1 MELDPRVDIIEK
13 RLSGLQRILAV
24 TGGKGGIGKSLV
36 ASGLALVL
44 AESGCR
50 VGLLDLDFTGP
61 CDHLILGIDR
71 LLPEETFG
79 LVPPQVH
86 GIRFMSVTHF
96 VGEQPTP
103 LRGQDLSSA
112 LIELLCITQ
121 WGSTHTLVVDMPPG
135 LGDAALDA
143 VRLMPRAEFLAVA
156 THSRV
161 VLKTVARTLRLLQRM
176 DARILGLLENM
187 ARGDS
192 LAVQELASTFR
203 VPLLGHLPF
212 DETVEDALGS
222 VDKLGDTPFIHAL
235 CRLVRSWL

>member
-71 LLPEETFG
+71 LFPEEKFG

-96 VGEQPTP
+96 VGEQPAPLGGRTSPTP
-103 LRGQDLSSA
+103 SLNYSA
-112 LIELLCITQ
+112 SHSGGAPIPWSWTCPRVWE
-121 WGSTHTLVVDMPPG
+121 TLPW
-135 LGDAALDA
+135 
-143 VRLMPRAEFLAVA
+143 
-156 THSRV
+156 
-161 VLKTVARTLRLLQRM
+161 
-176 DARILGLLENM
+176 
-187 ARGDS
+187 
-192 LAVQELASTFR
+192 
-203 VPLLGHLPF
+203 
-212 DETVEDALGS
+212 
-222 VDKLGDTPFIHAL
+222 TPSA
-235 CRLVRSWL
+235 